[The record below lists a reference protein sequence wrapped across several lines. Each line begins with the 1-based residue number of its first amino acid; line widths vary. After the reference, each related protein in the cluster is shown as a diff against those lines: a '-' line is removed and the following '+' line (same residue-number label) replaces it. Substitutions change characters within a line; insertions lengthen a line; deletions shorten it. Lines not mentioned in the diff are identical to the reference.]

1 LQKII
6 AETGKW
12 IASMG
17 KVDGLAQHSQ
27 VELQKEKRSP
37 QLKKLLV

>member
-6 AETGKW
+6 AETGASG

-17 KVDGLAQHSQ
+17 KVMGLASAQLG
-27 VELQKEKRSP
+27 ELLKEKRFL
-37 QLKKLLV
+37 QL